1 MAKEYIEKEL
11 KAFNAATGQFER
23 VSPKVSTET
32 IYNEKGE
39 TLDEILKITP
49 DGLIKILQDILD
61 GAPDAYNTF
70 REVAD
75 ALDKNKD
82 SIASIFIEID
92 RRVKKPAGGKAGQV
106 LTLDDKG
113 NIVFG
118 DGASFDPTTI
128 EAKVLKTDPLHRFV
142 SDDEKRIWDGKVNSV
157 NGKTSTVEITARDI
171 DVEFDKSKKLEGHI
185 QGQRTDIDDL
195 KKTVQG
201 MPKHVVLTQAE
212 YDALS
217 STQKNDPNTFYYIK
231 KA

>member
-32 IYNEKGE
+32 VYNENGE

-75 ALDKNKD
+75 ALEKNKD

-106 LTLDDKG
+106 LTLDDNG

-118 DGASFDPTTI
+118 DGASFDPATI
-128 EAKVLKTDPLHRFV
+128 ETKVLKTDPLHRFV
-142 SDDEKRIWDGKVNSV
+142 SDDEKKIWDGKVNSV
-157 NGKTSTVEITARDI
+157 NGKKGTVEITAADI

-185 QGQRTDIDDL
+185 QGQRKDIDDL
-195 KKTVQG
+195 KKTVQD

-212 YDALS
+212 YDALG